1 MATTC
6 TVCELHAESVFK
18 VEGMDCR
25 DEVVLIERRFKHLRG
40 VEAFTADVIGQRL
53 LVKYDAAKLSAAAI
67 VGAGRRWYRRA
78 DLPAHQLARLK
89 LEQAK
94 AAVGASGGAWR
105 VAEQEKYSPAS
116 RAESMS

>member
-1 MATTC
+1 M
-6 TVCELHAESVFK
+6 S
-18 VEGMDCR
+18 D
-25 DEVVLIERRFKHLRG
+25 RRTDPSLLDLNRG
-40 VEAFTADVIGQRL
+40 A
-53 LVKYDAAKLSAAAI
+53 LVAAAALCAVGSILGLMGLALAAAAI